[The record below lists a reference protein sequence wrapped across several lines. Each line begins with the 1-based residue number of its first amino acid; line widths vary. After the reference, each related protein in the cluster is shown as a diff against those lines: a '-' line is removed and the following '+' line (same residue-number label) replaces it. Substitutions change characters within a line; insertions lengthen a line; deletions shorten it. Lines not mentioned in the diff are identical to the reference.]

1 MPQKLTNCINSK
13 GFYLPSRIRAC
24 QELGFIQSAP
34 SQGVKVGLL
43 DNLEQRLD
51 RIVNGSFSKAFK
63 SEVQPVELGAAL
75 QQEIDNRA
83 DAITGQTVVPN
94 IFIIELGQVDH
105 ERLTPYFETLSV
117 ELGTLAD
124 SYASEQRYTTI
135 DSSHVTFE
143 LDQALETGVFRIR
156 STAAKRP
163 ADVFAPSTVGRNESP
178 QVPLA
183 TFTAEATPY
192 LTSITGEE
200 FKISKSVT
208 NIGRGIEADIQIDDT
223 SVSRLHCAIVLGSE
237 VLIRDLG
244 STNGTVV
251 DGVRASE
258 TVLRDGSII
267 KIGNITL
274 TYMSK

>member
-1 MPQKLTNCINSK
+1 M
-13 GFYLPSRIRAC
+13 
-24 QELGFIQSAP
+24 
-34 SQGVKVGLL
+34 GLL
-43 DNLEQRLD
+43 DNLEARLD

-83 DAITGQTVVPN
+83 DTITGQTVVPN
-94 IFIIELGQVDH
+94 IFIIELGPVDH
-105 ERLTPYFETLSV
+105 ERLATYFETLSV

-124 SYASEQRYTTI
+124 AYSSEQRYTTVDLAHI
-135 DSSHVTFE
+135 SFD
-143 LDQALETGVFRIR
+143 LDAELETGVFRIR

-163 ADVFAPSTVGRNESP
+163 ADVVAASLVAQNATP
-178 QVPLA
+178 QVPL
-183 TFTAEATPY
+183 TSFTPEATPY

-200 FKISKSVT
+200 FKITKSVT
-208 NIGRGIEADIQIDDT
+208 NIGRGVEADIQIDDT

-237 VLIRDLG
+237 VIVRDLG

-251 DGVRASE
+251 DGDRASE
-258 TVLRDGSII
+258 SVLRDGSII

>member
-1 MPQKLTNCINSK
+1 M
-13 GFYLPSRIRAC
+13 
-24 QELGFIQSAP
+24 
-34 SQGVKVGLL
+34 GLL

-83 DAITGQTVVPN
+83 DTITGQTVVPN
-94 IFIIELGQVDH
+94 IFIIELGLVDH
-105 ERLTPYFETLSV
+105 ERLETYFETLSA
-117 ELGTLAD
+117 ELGALAD
-124 SYASEQRYTTI
+124 AYSNEQRYTKV
-135 DSSHVTFE
+135 DSAHISFA
-143 LDQALETGVFRIR
+143 LDSELETGVFRIR

-163 ADVFAPSTVGRNESP
+163 ADATPPVLASQDAPP
-178 QVPLA
+178 QVPL
-183 TFTAEATPY
+183 TSFTSEATPY

-200 FKISKSVT
+200 FKITQSVT

-237 VLIRDLG
+237 VLVRDLG

-251 DGVRASE
+251 DGTRITESI
-258 TVLRDGSII
+258 LRDGSII

>member
-1 MPQKLTNCINSK
+1 M
-13 GFYLPSRIRAC
+13 
-24 QELGFIQSAP
+24 
-34 SQGVKVGLL
+34 GLL

-83 DAITGQTVVPN
+83 DTITGQTVVPN
-94 IFIIELGQVDH
+94 IFIIELGSVDH
-105 ERLTPYFETLSV
+105 ERLETYFETLSV
-117 ELGTLAD
+117 ELGNLAD
-124 SYASEQRYTTI
+124 AYSSEQRYTTV
-135 DSSHVTFE
+135 DSAHISFD
-143 LDQALETGVFRIR
+143 LDPELETGVFRIR

-163 ADVFAPSTVGRNESP
+163 ADVIAASLVAQDATP
-178 QVPLA
+178 QVPL
-183 TFTAEATPY
+183 TSFTPEATPY

-200 FKISKSVT
+200 FKITKSVT
-208 NIGRGIEADIQIDDT
+208 NIGRGVEADIQIDDT

-237 VLIRDLG
+237 VLVRDLG

-251 DGVRASE
+251 DGARATESI
-258 TVLRDGSII
+258 LRDGSII
-267 KIGNITL
+267 KVGNITL

>member
-1 MPQKLTNCINSK
+1 M
-13 GFYLPSRIRAC
+13 
-24 QELGFIQSAP
+24 
-34 SQGVKVGLL
+34 GLL

-83 DAITGQTVVPN
+83 DTITGQTVVPN
-94 IFIIELGQVDH
+94 IFIIELGSVDH
-105 ERLTPYFETLSV
+105 ERLETYFETLSV
-117 ELGTLAD
+117 ELGALAD
-124 SYASEQRYTTI
+124 AYSSEQRYTTV
-135 DSSHVTFE
+135 DSAHISFD
-143 LDQALETGVFRIR
+143 LDSELETGVFRIR

-163 ADVFAPSTVGRNESP
+163 ADVIAASLVAQDVTP
-178 QVPLA
+178 QVPL
-183 TFTAEATPY
+183 TSFTPEATPY

-200 FKISKSVT
+200 FKITKSVT
-208 NIGRGIEADIQIDDT
+208 NIGRGVEADIQIDDT

-237 VLIRDLG
+237 VLVRDLG

-251 DGVRASE
+251 DGARATESI
-258 TVLRDGSII
+258 LRDGSII
-267 KIGNITL
+267 KVGNITL

>member
-1 MPQKLTNCINSK
+1 MIWAISIDRKGIRLRGRIGHSKKLL
-13 GFYLPSRIRAC
+13 FL
-24 QELGFIQSAP
+24 LIQWH
-34 SQGVKVGLL
+34 QGVHVGLL

-75 QQEIDNRA
+75 QQEIDNQA
-83 DAITGQTVVPN
+83 HTITGQTVVPN
-94 IFIIELGQVDH
+94 IFIIELGSIDH
-105 ERLTPYFETLSV
+105 QRLEPYFETLGA
-117 ELGTLAD
+117 ELAGLAD
-124 SYASEQRYTTI
+124 AYANEQRYTKV
-135 DSSHVTFE
+135 DSALVTFDVDAE
-143 LDQALETGVFRIR
+143 LETGVFRIR

-163 ADVFAPSTVGRNESP
+163 EGVSVVPRVDQDSTP
-178 QVPLA
+178 QVPMG
-183 TFTAEATPY
+183 TFSSDSTPY

-200 FKISKSVT
+200 FKITQSIT
-208 NIGRGIEADIQIDDT
+208 NIGRGDEADIQIDDT

-251 DGVRASE
+251 DGNRASE
-258 TVLRDGSII
+258 SVLRDGSII

>member
-1 MPQKLTNCINSK
+1 M
-13 GFYLPSRIRAC
+13 
-24 QELGFIQSAP
+24 
-34 SQGVKVGLL
+34 GLL
-43 DNLEQRLD
+43 DSLEQRLD

-83 DAITGQTVVPN
+83 DTITGQTVVPN
-94 IFIIELGQVDH
+94 IFIIELGSVDH
-105 ERLTPYFETLSV
+105 ERLAPYFETLSV

-124 SYASEQRYTTI
+124 TYSLEQRYTTV
-135 DSSHVTFE
+135 DSAHISFD
-143 LDQALETGVFRIR
+143 LDSELETGVFRIR

-163 ADVFAPSTVGRNESP
+163 ADAVQAAPVAQDATP
-178 QVPLA
+178 QVPLSS
-183 TFTAEATPY
+183 FTPEATPY

-200 FKISKSVT
+200 FKITQSVT
-208 NIGRGIEADIQIDDT
+208 NIGRGVEADIQIDDT

-237 VLIRDLG
+237 VLVRDLG

-251 DGVRASE
+251 DGTRTSE
-258 TVLRDGSII
+258 ALLRDGSII

>member
-1 MPQKLTNCINSK
+1 M
-13 GFYLPSRIRAC
+13 
-24 QELGFIQSAP
+24 
-34 SQGVKVGLL
+34 GLL

-83 DAITGQTVVPN
+83 DTITGQTVVPN
-94 IFIIELGQVDH
+94 IFIIELGSVDH
-105 ERLTPYFETLSV
+105 ERLETYFETQSV
-117 ELGTLAD
+117 ELGALAD
-124 SYASEQRYTTI
+124 AYSSEQRYTTV
-135 DSSHVTFE
+135 DSAHISFD
-143 LDQALETGVFRIR
+143 LDSELETGVFRIR

-163 ADVFAPSTVGRNESP
+163 ADVIAASLVAQDATP
-178 QVPLA
+178 QVPL
-183 TFTAEATPY
+183 TSFTPEATPY

-200 FKISKSVT
+200 FKITKSVT
-208 NIGRGIEADIQIDDT
+208 NIGRGVEADIQIDDT

-237 VLIRDLG
+237 VLVRDLG

-251 DGVRASE
+251 DGARATESI
-258 TVLRDGSII
+258 LRDGSII
-267 KIGNITL
+267 KVGNITL

>member
-1 MPQKLTNCINSK
+1 M
-13 GFYLPSRIRAC
+13 
-24 QELGFIQSAP
+24 
-34 SQGVKVGLL
+34 GLL

-83 DAITGQTVVPN
+83 DTITGQTVVPN
-94 IFIIELGQVDH
+94 IFIIELGPVDH
-105 ERLTPYFETLSV
+105 ERLATYFETLSV
-117 ELGTLAD
+117 ELSALAD
-124 SYASEQRYTTI
+124 AYSLEQRYTTVDAAHI
-135 DSSHVTFE
+135 RFD
-143 LDQALETGVFRIR
+143 LDPELETGVFRIR

-163 ADVFAPSTVGRNESP
+163 ADAVSASSVVQDVTP
-178 QVPLA
+178 QVPLTA
-183 TFTAEATPY
+183 FTPEATPY

-200 FKISKSVT
+200 FKITQSVT
-208 NIGRGIEADIQIDDT
+208 NIGRGVEADIQIDDT

-251 DGVRASE
+251 DGARATES
-258 TVLRDGSII
+258 VLRDGSII

>member
-1 MPQKLTNCINSK
+1 M
-13 GFYLPSRIRAC
+13 
-24 QELGFIQSAP
+24 
-34 SQGVKVGLL
+34 GLL

-83 DAITGQTVVPN
+83 DTITGQTVVPN
-94 IFIIELGQVDH
+94 IFIIELGSVDH
-105 ERLTPYFETLSV
+105 ERLSTYFETLSG

-124 SYASEQRYTTI
+124 AYSSEQRYTTVDAAHI
-135 DSSHVTFE
+135 TFA
-143 LDQALETGVFRIR
+143 LDAELETGVFRIR

-163 ADVFAPSTVGRNESP
+163 ADAAPPVLPTQDSTP
-178 QVPLA
+178 QVPL
-183 TFTAEATPY
+183 TSFTPQATPF

-200 FKISKSVT
+200 FKITQSVT
-208 NIGRGIEADIQIDDT
+208 SIGRGVEADIQIDDT
-223 SVSRLHCAIVLGSE
+223 SVSRLHCSIVLGSD
-237 VLIRDLG
+237 VLVRDLG

-251 DGVRASE
+251 DGVRATES
-258 TVLRDGSII
+258 VLRDGSLI
-267 KIGNITL
+267 KVGNITL

>member
-1 MPQKLTNCINSK
+1 M
-13 GFYLPSRIRAC
+13 
-24 QELGFIQSAP
+24 
-34 SQGVKVGLL
+34 GLL

-83 DAITGQTVVPN
+83 DTITGQTVVPN
-94 IFIIELGQVDH
+94 IFIIELGSVDH
-105 ERLTPYFETLSV
+105 ERLETYFETLSV
-117 ELGTLAD
+117 ELGALAD
-124 SYASEQRYTTI
+124 AYSSEQRYTTV
-135 DSSHVTFE
+135 DSAHISFD
-143 LDQALETGVFRIR
+143 LDSELETGVFRIR

-163 ADVFAPSTVGRNESP
+163 ADVIAASLVAQDATP
-178 QVPLA
+178 QVPL
-183 TFTAEATPY
+183 TSFTPEATPY

-200 FKISKSVT
+200 FKITKSVT
-208 NIGRGIEADIQIDDT
+208 NIGRGVEADIQIDDT

-237 VLIRDLG
+237 VLVRDLG

-251 DGVRASE
+251 DGARATES
-258 TVLRDGSII
+258 VLRDGSII
-267 KIGNITL
+267 KVGNITL

>member
-1 MPQKLTNCINSK
+1 M
-13 GFYLPSRIRAC
+13 
-24 QELGFIQSAP
+24 
-34 SQGVKVGLL
+34 GLL

-83 DAITGQTVVPN
+83 DTITGQTVVPN
-94 IFIIELGQVDH
+94 IFIIELGSVDH
-105 ERLTPYFETLSV
+105 ERLETYFETLSV
-117 ELGTLAD
+117 ELGALAD
-124 SYASEQRYTTI
+124 AYSSEQRYTTV
-135 DSSHVTFE
+135 DAAHVTFD
-143 LDQALETGVFRIR
+143 LDSELETGVFRIR

-163 ADVFAPSTVGRNESP
+163 VDAIPATLVTQDATP
-178 QVPLA
+178 QVPLTA
-183 TFTAEATPY
+183 FTPEATPY

-200 FKISKSVT
+200 FKITQSVT

-223 SVSRLHCAIVLGSE
+223 SVSRLHCAIVLGSD
-237 VLIRDLG
+237 VLVRDLG
-244 STNGTVV
+244 STNGLVV
-251 DGVRASE
+251 DGTRTTEAL
-258 TVLRDGSII
+258 LRDGSII

>member
-1 MPQKLTNCINSK
+1 M
-13 GFYLPSRIRAC
+13 
-24 QELGFIQSAP
+24 
-34 SQGVKVGLL
+34 GLL

-83 DAITGQTVVPN
+83 DTITGQTVVPN
-94 IFIIELGQVDH
+94 IFIIELGPVDH
-105 ERLTPYFETLSV
+105 ERLATYFETLSV

-124 SYASEQRYTTI
+124 AYSNEQRYTTVDLAHI
-135 DSSHVTFE
+135 SFD
-143 LDQALETGVFRIR
+143 LDAELETGVFRIR

-163 ADVFAPSTVGRNESP
+163 ADVVAASLVAQNATP
-178 QVPLA
+178 QVPL
-183 TFTAEATPY
+183 TSFTPEATPY

-200 FKISKSVT
+200 FKITKSVT
-208 NIGRGIEADIQIDDT
+208 NIGRGVEADIQIDDT

-237 VLIRDLG
+237 VIVRDLG

-251 DGVRASE
+251 DGDRASE
-258 TVLRDGSII
+258 SVLRDGSII

>member
-1 MPQKLTNCINSK
+1 M
-13 GFYLPSRIRAC
+13 
-24 QELGFIQSAP
+24 
-34 SQGVKVGLL
+34 GLL

-63 SEVQPVELGAAL
+63 TEVQPVELGAAL

-83 DAITGQTVVPN
+83 NTITGQTVVPN
-94 IFIIELGQVDH
+94 IFIIELGLVDH
-105 ERLTPYFETLSV
+105 ERLATYFETLAV

-124 SYASEQRYTTI
+124 AYSLEQRYTRI
-135 DSSHVTFE
+135 DSAHISFG
-143 LDQALETGVFRIR
+143 LDSELETGVFRIR

-163 ADVFAPSTVGRNESP
+163 ADAVPADSAAQDATP
-178 QVPLA
+178 QVPL
-183 TFTAEATPY
+183 TSFTPEATPY

-200 FKISKSVT
+200 FKITQSVT

-223 SVSRLHCAIVLGSE
+223 SVSRLHCAIILGSD
-237 VLIRDLG
+237 VLVRDLG

-251 DGVRASE
+251 DGTRKSE
-258 TVLRDGSII
+258 ALLRDGSII

>member
-1 MPQKLTNCINSK
+1 M
-13 GFYLPSRIRAC
+13 
-24 QELGFIQSAP
+24 
-34 SQGVKVGLL
+34 GLL

-83 DAITGQTVVPN
+83 DTITGQTVVPN
-94 IFIIELGQVDH
+94 IFIIELGSVDH
-105 ERLTPYFETLSV
+105 ERLQTYFETLSA

-124 SYASEQRYTTI
+124 AYSSEQRYTTV
-135 DSSHVTFE
+135 DAAHVTFD
-143 LDQALETGVFRIR
+143 LDSGLETGVFRIR

-163 ADVFAPSTVGRNESP
+163 VDAIPATLVTQDATP
-178 QVPLA
+178 QVPLTA
-183 TFTAEATPY
+183 FTPEATPY

-200 FKISKSVT
+200 FKITQSVT

-223 SVSRLHCAIVLGSE
+223 SVSRLHCAIVLGSD
-237 VLIRDLG
+237 VLVRDLG
-244 STNGTVV
+244 STNGLVV
-251 DGVRASE
+251 DGTRTTEAL
-258 TVLRDGSII
+258 LRDGSII

>member
-1 MPQKLTNCINSK
+1 M
-13 GFYLPSRIRAC
+13 
-24 QELGFIQSAP
+24 
-34 SQGVKVGLL
+34 GLL

-83 DAITGQTVVPN
+83 DTITGQTVVPN
-94 IFIIELGQVDH
+94 IFIIELGPTDH
-105 ERLTPYFETLSV
+105 ERLSTYFETLSI
-117 ELGTLAD
+117 ELGALAD
-124 SYASEQRYTTI
+124 AYSNEQRYTTV
-135 DSSHVTFE
+135 DSAHVTFD
-143 LDQALETGVFRIR
+143 LDQELETGVFRIR

-163 ADVFAPSTVGRNESP
+163 ADAVIAPPVALDVTP
-178 QVPLA
+178 QVPLTA
-183 TFTAEATPY
+183 FTPEATPY

-200 FKISKSVT
+200 FKIAKSVT
-208 NIGRGIEADIQIDDT
+208 NIGRGVEADIQIDDT

-251 DGVRASE
+251 DGTRASE
-258 TVLRDGSII
+258 SVLRDGSII